1 MVMVAHNTDNE
12 LMGTFKEFAS
22 YISIKKKK
30 KVSGPGV
37 LG

>member
-30 KVSGPGV
+30 VSGPGV